1 MLIYQYP
8 PKVDKMTKQMQE
20 FNASLERKK
29 YKKDAL
35 KNLCL
40 AFILFVISFFVPF
53 IPVKI
58 LLIVFGSF
66 YVFLSYLI
74 FHFGKCLNSPNA
86 WTKVYDDRI
95 EHSQVGKITP
105 FVTKSVVYFEDI
117 ESSYQNA
124 VGDLCF
130 KLKDDC
136 KSKAEVTKRN
146 ATTSQK
152 LKNNEISLSF
162 NDPDPKLYIIN
173 EFYEIIKYPKKN
185 YREIV
190 DDEDEEY

>member
-8 PKVDKMTKQMQE
+8 PKVDRTTRQMQE

-40 AFILFVISFFVPF
+40 AFILVVISFFVPF
-53 IPVKI
+53 VPVKI
-58 LLIVFGSF
+58 LLIVFTVF

-74 FHFGKCLNSPNA
+74 FHYGMFINSSKI

-95 EHSQVGKITP
+95 ENSQLSALMPWFKV
-105 FVTKSVVYFEDI
+105 SVVYFEDI
-117 ESSYQNA
+117 ESSYQNV

-130 KLKDDC
+130 KLKDGY
-136 KSKAEVTKRN
+136 KSKVEVSKKNTII
-146 ATTSQK
+146 SQEI
-152 LKNNEISLSF
+152 KNNELSLHFS
-162 NDPDPKLYIIN
+162 DTQPKLFIIN
-173 EFYEIIKYPKKN
+173 EFYEKIKYPKKE

-190 DDEDEEY
+190 DEDEDEY